1 MLYISLKIIFNT
13 IISMNRVAV
22 FCGSSIGY
30 NKIYEEQAYLLGKTL
45 AGKNIGVVY
54 GGGSVGLMGAIAN
67 GAVESGGEVIG
78 VLPHFLNKKEI
89 AHNNLTEMILVD
101 TMHERKMKMNELS
114 DGTISLPGGYGTM
127 EEFFEMLTWGQLGL
141 HEKPVAILNTNGFYD
156 SLLELIQKMVD
167 DGFLKEI
174 YRDMLLSSND
184 IEELLEKMNK
194 YQPIYVEKW
203 IEKETT

>member
-1 MLYISLKIIFNT
+1 
-13 IISMNRVAV
+13 MNRVAV
-22 FCGSSIGY
+22 FCGSSIGH
-30 NKIYEEQAYLLGKTL
+30 NNIYEKQAYLLGKIL
-45 AGKNIGVVY
+45 ADRNIGVVY
-54 GGGSVGLMGAIAN
+54 GGGSVGLMGAVAN
-67 GAVESGGEVIG
+67 GAVDNGGVVIG

-89 AHNNLTEMILVD
+89 AHHNLTEMILVD

-156 SLLELIQKMVD
+156 SLLGLIQKMVD

-174 YRDMLLSSND
+174 NRDMLLSGNN
-184 IEELLEKMNK
+184 IEELLEKMSK
-194 YQPIYVEKW
+194 YQPIFVEKW

>member
-1 MLYISLKIIFNT
+1 
-13 IISMNRVAV
+13 MNRVAV

-174 YRDMLLSSND
+174 YRDMLLSGND

>member
-1 MLYISLKIIFNT
+1 
-13 IISMNRVAV
+13 MNRVAV